1 MISSF
6 RRILPYIFFTFLLGV
21 GFMVPSCEFTGGP
34 QISPCNCDRY
44 AYFDINGL
52 QVDAY
57 EDFSEGTVVDALD
70 TLNLAQF
77 GGIYVDYQVEYHANL
92 EKPAK
97 SNWSFSLMNT
107 AYACTCIPG
116 PLGSKREE
124 LVNFQILTLNDFDED
139 HKAND
144 DINDLLQYQ
153 GNFLE
158 LDNSTLE
165 DFLNNSDGKI
175 ESEDMLLALTKA
187 PELNPELKLKVIM
200 ELSTGEIYEAETAP
214 FFLIP

>member
-1 MISSF
+1 
-6 RRILPYIFFTFLLGV
+6 
-21 GFMVPSCEFTGGP
+21 
-34 QISPCNCDRY
+34 
-44 AYFDINGL
+44 
-52 QVDAY
+52 
-57 EDFSEGTVVDALD
+57 
-70 TLNLAQF
+70 
-77 GGIYVDYQVEYHANL
+77 
-92 EKPAK
+92 
-97 SNWSFSLMNT
+97 
-107 AYACTCIPG
+107 
-116 PLGSKREE
+116 E
-124 LVNFQILTLNDFDED
+124 LVNFQVLTLNDFDED

-165 DFLNNSDGKI
+165 DFLNASDGKI

-214 FFLIP
+214 FFLVP